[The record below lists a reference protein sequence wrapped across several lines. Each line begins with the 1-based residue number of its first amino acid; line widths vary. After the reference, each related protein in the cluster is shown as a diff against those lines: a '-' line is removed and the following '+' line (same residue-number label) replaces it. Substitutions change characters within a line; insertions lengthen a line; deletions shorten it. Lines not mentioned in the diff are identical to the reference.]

1 MSSKRI
7 KIGVIGG
14 VNATKIVIQKLFEND
29 FNNVFVWNY
38 KPSSKA
44 KIVSGWDDLALVSKV
59 SGYENHEFS
68 RVQEIKKSIKTFKPE
83 ILFVVGLSQIVPKE
97 IINIPKY
104 GCIGFHPTKLPFGR
118 GRAPLAWLI
127 LESCSLSSATFF
139 LINERVDDGPIL
151 AQEDFDINEDD
162 YAEDIEKKMLDAEGK
177 ALDSL
182 LSNPQFPDLLSK
194 EQEHKKAFYFEKRDP
209 SDGIIDW
216 QNDATEILRLIRAT
230 SKPFPFA
237 YTYFENNKVCIKKA
251 KISDYPIKG
260 VIGKILRVN
269 DSSFLVQCEDGVL
282 EILSWDSLNKS
293 WEPKVNMRLGF
304 NIQEEIYHLRKKIEE
319 ITRKIDL
326 DT

>member
-83 ILFVVGLSQIVPKE
+83 ILFIVGLSQIIPKE
-97 IINIPKY
+97 IINIPKN

-127 LESCSLSSATFF
+127 LESCSLSAATFF
-139 LINERVDDGPIL
+139 VLNERVDDGPIL
-151 AQEDFDINEDD
+151 AQEDFVINEDD

-177 ALDSL
+177 ALDSI
-182 LSNPQFPDLLSK
+182 LSNPKFPDLFSK
-194 EQEHKKAFYFEKRDP
+194 EQEHKNAFYFEKRDP

-216 QNDATEILRLIRAT
+216 QSDANEILKLIRAT
-230 SKPFPFA
+230 SKPFPNA
-237 YTYFENNKVCIKKA
+237 YTFFENNKVFIKKA
-251 KISDYPIKG
+251 KISDHPIKG

-269 DSSFLVQCEDGVL
+269 DSSFLVQCKDGII
-282 EILSWDSLNKS
+282 EILNWDSSNEN
-293 WEPKVNMRLGF
+293 WDPKVNMKLGF
-304 NIQEEIYHLRKKIEE
+304 NIQEEIFHLRKKIQE
-319 ITRKIDL
+319 ITMRIDL
-326 DT
+326 